1 MTNKKPKNKIQ
12 EMLDSLNTENDFNQ
26 WLEENNFNTRV
37 NASQARMSEGNSD
50 YNQGFVDGMVEGRIQ
65 GENNANY
72 VIAYLLRNLNSIN
85 EEL

>member
-12 EMLDSLNTENDFNQ
+12 AMLDRINTADDFNKL
-26 WLEENNFNTRV
+26 LEENNFETRV

-50 YNQGFVDGMVEGRIQ
+50 YHQGYVDGMVEGRTQ

-72 VIAYLLRNLNSIN
+72 VIAYLLRNWSSIN
-85 EEL
+85 KEL